1 MQTVAHSA
9 STVRRGV
16 LLGTF
21 LSMAT
26 ALCATPARAVPV
38 IPGAAGHGIE
48 TPAGR
53 GGTVYKVTNLNEE
66 GPGSLGACVAAS
78 GPRVCVF
85 EVSGTIRL
93 TKDLKIKNP
102 YITIAGQTAPSPGI
116 MLRGGGLWVMASH
129 VLVQHLRVRPG
140 DDPGGPDPEHRD
152 ALVIDST
159 AANPV
164 TNVVIDHCSFQWSI
178 DEMASAYWN
187 WRDITL
193 SHNIFAEALHD
204 SLHPKGPHG
213 YGVLFGYQ
221 NDGA

>member
-66 GPGSLGACVAAS
+66 GPGSLGACVAAT

-102 YITIAGQTAPSPGI
+102 NITIAGQTAPSPGI
-116 MLRGGGLWVMASH
+116 MLRGAGLWIMTSD
-129 VLVQHLRVRPG
+129 VLVHHLRLRPG
-140 DDPGGPDPEHRD
+140 DDPGGPPPDNRGALIID
-152 ALVIDST
+152 APADK
-159 AANPV
+159 PV
-164 TNVVIDHCSFQWSI
+164 GNIVIDHCSFQWGI
-178 DEMASAYWN
+178 DENASAYWN
-187 WRDITL
+187 WRTITF
-193 SHNIFAEALHD
+193 SNNIFAEALNE
-204 SLHPKGPHG
+204 SLHSKGAHG
-213 YGVLFGYQ
+213 YGILFGGR
-221 NDGA
+221 NT